1 MSIEAGDQ
9 APDFTLEADDGTRF
23 RLSEQRGKRLL
34 LVFYP
39 GDDTPVCTRQL
50 CDYRDG
56 AEDFRDLGVEVIGI
70 SPDGRESHTAFRSK
84 HALPFRLLA
93 DPGLA
98 VAEAWGAKGLLG
110 MKRALFLLDETGV
123 VRWCHIETV
132 ALFRRQ
138 REDVLAA
145 IRALG
150 DA

>member
-1 MSIEAGDQ
+1 
-9 APDFTLEADDGTRF
+9 
-23 RLSEQRGKRLL
+23 LL

-110 MKRALFLLDETGV
+110 MKRALFLLDETGI